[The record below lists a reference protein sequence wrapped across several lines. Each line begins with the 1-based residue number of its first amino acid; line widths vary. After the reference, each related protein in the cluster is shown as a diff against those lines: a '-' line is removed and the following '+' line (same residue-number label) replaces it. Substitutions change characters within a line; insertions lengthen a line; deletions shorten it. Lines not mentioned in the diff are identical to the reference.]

1 MHFYQCISYSMVQK
15 SHLRYTD
22 EKTTPDLKLHKYPSI
37 RELKECFR
45 EIKDRLQAGVSA
57 EGAVGRRD
65 VFRERKEVSDITNKK
80 LKLEEKEQTDMTGS
94 SDGVWHKSY
103 EDCFLLGCTI
113 HGNRIGNGQN
123 YVLLFPWNI
132 LSEGLLMVIS
142 DASFPV
148 SLVLFLRHLKG
159 GRFPW
164 QPSG

>member
-1 MHFYQCISYSMVQK
+1 MVQK

-94 SDGVWHKSY
+94 SDGV
-103 EDCFLLGCTI
+103 
-113 HGNRIGNGQN
+113 
-123 YVLLFPWNI
+123 
-132 LSEGLLMVIS
+132 
-142 DASFPV
+142 
-148 SLVLFLRHLKG
+148 
-159 GRFPW
+159 
-164 QPSG
+164 